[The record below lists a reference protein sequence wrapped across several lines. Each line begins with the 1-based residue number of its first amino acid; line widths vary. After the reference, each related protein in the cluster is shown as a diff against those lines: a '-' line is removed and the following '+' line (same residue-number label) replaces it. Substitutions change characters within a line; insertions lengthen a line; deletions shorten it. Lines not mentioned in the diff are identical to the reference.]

1 MKFRLLLF
9 IIHRKLKKAA
19 KANDRFRNFIQGKKL
34 KIAIKTSD
42 SRQGRRYTFENGKI
56 SSASGIANE
65 CDTAMVWC
73 DANTAFEVMSSGNE
87 EASVAA
93 LTEQKLQIEGNFKE
107 FMWFSRAL
115 DIMMGKA

>member
-1 MKFRLLLF
+1 MKFRLLLY

-19 KANDRFRNFIQGKKL
+19 TANDRFKSFIQSKKL
-34 KIAIKTSD
+34 SITIKTGD
-42 SRQGRRYTFENGKI
+42 SRLGRRYTFENGKI
-56 SSASGIANE
+56 SSTSGIAKE
-65 CDTAMVWC
+65 CDAAMVWR

-93 LTEQKLQIEGNFKE
+93 LTEQKLQIEGSFKE

>member
-9 IIHRKLKKAA
+9 IIHRKLIKAA
-19 KANDRFRNFIQGKKL
+19 TANNRFKSFIQNKKL
-34 KIAIKTSD
+34 KVTIKTSD
-42 SRQGRRYTFENGKI
+42 SHQGRHYTFDNGKI
-56 SSASGIANE
+56 SSASGTTNE

-115 DIMMGKA
+115 DIMMGKT

>member
-9 IIHRKLKKAA
+9 IIHRKLMKAA
-19 KANDRFRNFIQGKKL
+19 TANDRFRNFIQSKKL
-34 KIAIKTSD
+34 KITIKTSD
-42 SRQGRRYTFENGKI
+42 SRQGRRYTFDNGKI
-56 SSASGIANE
+56 SSAAGTAKE
-65 CDTAMVWC
+65 CDAAMVWC
-73 DANTAFEVMSSGNE
+73 DANTAFEVMSSGDE